1 MKHKSKNRNIKI
13 FEAINSNDLDKVKKL
28 LPKVDKYLM
37 LDNIYNLMC
46 YALLARTTE
55 IFDYLAT
62 EMDIDHEY
70 PNGNTVLS
78 QIIIHISMR
87 KDGILRALHLTKNIN
102 YAGFG
107 GSTILHRIVNTIHIN
122 NFSPMIED
130 YKERLSILLENG
142 ADPYIKNKQN
152 VSPIDISL
160 MYLNSMETLKILLNN
175 KINKPIEIEIFNSAL
190 CKNYVDKF
198 DMIELF
204 IYHVADIN
212 ELCENNHS
220 VLWNAKNSI
229 PDETDIIELLEE
241 SGAISI

>member
-1 MKHKSKNRNIKI
+1 MKHKSKNRNIEI
-13 FEAINSNDLDKVKKL
+13 FEAAQYNDLDKVKKL

-62 EMDIDHEY
+62 EMDIDHAY
-70 PNGNTVLS
+70 PKGDTILS
-78 QIIIHISMR
+78 QIITHISMR

-102 YAGFG
+102 YADIYGN
-107 GSTILHRIVNTIHIN
+107 TILHRIVNTIHIN

-160 MYLNSMETLKILLNN
+160 MYLNSMEIIKILLNN
-175 KINKPIEIEIFNSAL
+175 KINKPIEIDIL
-190 CKNYVDKF
+190 NYVLQENYIDKF
-198 DMIELF
+198 DVIELL
-204 IYHVADIN
+204 IRHVVDIN

-229 PDETDIIELLEE
+229 PTETDIIELLEE
-241 SGAISI
+241 SGALSF